1 MSPVAGL
8 TIASLWVVVIR
19 GAKNPLVVEVRSR
32 TAVDAGVL
40 IPIPT
45 FPEKIAFP
53 GPAGAAGYPTA
64 SDAPTVAY
72 VLTFKSPTTSSLA
85 VGVVVPI
92 PTLSFKASIDKVL
105 VSNESPLVPPVKA
118 KLVSLE
124 NVQASAFAV
133 TVSPDASPKT
143 VFPFTV
149 KVPID
154 VNPDVAVI
162 KPEIVGVAVQE
173 VPETVKFPPR
183 EVKLLPETVKVLSS
197 VVAPCKVSD
206 PGVILEPIVF
216 TDEAPVPRVVDP
228 DEVRVVK
235 APVEGMVAPMAV
247 PLIPVAVVLKLPD
260 VKVILLAPV
269 FIEEADRPDKVK
281 APEVPV
287 KFKAPVVSVN
297 PEENRPVP
305 VTSRA
310 VPGATFPTPTLPL
323 AKTVRAS
330 FPAADTWNGLRD
342 EPEAVVTFNRYPVPV
357 LFKVSVRLKRL
368 LAPVAALYV
377 KVEVY
382 APIVR
387 ARLAVGSVKPLHEP
401 PPPPTAPHEVP
412 LKTLY

>member
-1 MSPVAGL
+1 
-8 TIASLWVVVIR
+8 
-19 GAKNPLVVEVRSR
+19 VVEVRSR
-32 TAVDAGVL
+32 TAVDAGAL

-85 VGVVVPI
+85 VGAVVPI
-92 PTLSFKASIDKVL
+92 PTRSFKASTDRVL
-105 VSNESPLVPPVKA
+105 VSKERPFTPPDSA
-118 KLVSLE
+118 KLVSLA

-143 VFPFTV
+143 VFPFAV
-149 KVPID
+149 KVPFE

-173 VPETVKFPPR
+173 VPVTVKFPPS

-197 VVAPCKVSD
+197 VVAPCRVSD
-206 PGVILEPIVF
+206 PGVIADPIEL
-216 TDEAPVPRVVDP
+216 TEEAPVPRVVDP

-235 APVEGMVAPMAV
+235 APVEGVDAPMAV

-269 FIEEADRPDKVK
+269 FIEEADRPDKDK

-287 KFKAPVVSVN
+287 KFKAPVVRVS

-310 VPGATFPTPTLPL
+310 VPGAAFPIPTLPF
-323 AKTVRAS
+323 ANTVKAS
-330 FPAADTWNGLRD
+330 FPAADT
-342 EPEAVVTFNRYPVPV
+342 
-357 LFKVSVRLKRL
+357 
-368 LAPVAALYV
+368 
-377 KVEVY
+377 
-382 APIVR
+382 
-387 ARLAVGSVKPLHEP
+387 
-401 PPPPTAPHEVP
+401 
-412 LKTLY
+412 